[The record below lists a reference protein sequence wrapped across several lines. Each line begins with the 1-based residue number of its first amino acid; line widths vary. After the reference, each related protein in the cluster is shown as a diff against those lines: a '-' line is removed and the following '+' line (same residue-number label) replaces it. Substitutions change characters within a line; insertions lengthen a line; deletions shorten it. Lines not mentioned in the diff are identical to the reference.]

1 MKKKVPKLYY
11 QKDIRVGK
19 KISIYLKEWFNKK
32 RRKQKIVTKTYT
44 LLMTLKDIETK
55 DFRM

>member
-19 KISIYLKEWFNKK
+19 KYLYSKEWFNKK
-32 RRKQKIVTKTYT
+32 RRKRKIVTKTYT

-55 DFRM
+55 DFSM

>member
-1 MKKKVPKLYY
+1 MKKKYPNYTIRKTSELEKKYLY
-11 QKDIRVGK
+11 
-19 KISIYLKEWFNKK
+19 SKEWFNKK
-32 RRKQKIVTKTYT
+32 RRKRKIVTKTYT

>member
-19 KISIYLKEWFNKK
+19 KKYLYSKEWFNKK
-32 RRKQKIVTKTYT
+32 RRKQKTYT